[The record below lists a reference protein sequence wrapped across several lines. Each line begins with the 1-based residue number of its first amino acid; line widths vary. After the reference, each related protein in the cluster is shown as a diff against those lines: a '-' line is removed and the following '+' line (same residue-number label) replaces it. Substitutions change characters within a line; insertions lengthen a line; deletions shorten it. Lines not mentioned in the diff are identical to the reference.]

1 MSLTFLP
8 QKNILEKL
16 VAFHPSSRTPHT
28 LVPSH
33 AACTLWTGPVTV
45 TSRAAGVKKEGIC
58 SPSAMGLAPF
68 RGVEPVGSV
77 PASFGELHFRTC
89 LHADLEAKT
98 ELHGSLPIS
107 DECTGPF
114 LEKVPLFLLTK
125 FPRSRAVCKKFPPF
139 PRIKGEDDG
148 LFSFQRDTVTWRS

>member
-58 SPSAMGLAPF
+58 SPSAMGIAPF
-68 RGVEPVGSV
+68 RAVGYRR
-77 PASFGELHFRTC
+77 FRSR
-89 LHADLEAKT
+89 LVWRAALSHL
-98 ELHGSLPIS
+98 SPRR
-107 DECTGPF
+107 
-114 LEKVPLFLLTK
+114 
-125 FPRSRAVCKKFPPF
+125 PRSKNRTSRVLTDF
-139 PRIKGEDDG
+139 G
-148 LFSFQRDTVTWRS
+148 